1 VQAWANLL
9 GLPVA
14 YYLIDKWLADF
25 SYKTEISWWLFGV
38 AGISAIL
45 ITLFTVSWQ
54 SIKAAVANPVK
65 SLRSE

>member
-1 VQAWANLL
+1 ANLL